1 MGIKHIELEEGSPA
15 QISEQGLSSPAVLDM
30 FPGPLQPSGARHE
43 AGGKGLGICSFHLV
57 SLDPTPILAGSTP
70 LTASFPPSSPHS
82 LKSWRIGE
90 PHRRRRTLCGN
101 QPGTGCCSGTAG
113 GSALAP
119 SCTELLAAR
128 AGWVSG
134 PRGQAGRVRHGS
146 PCLTAPLR
154 GTLSESETCRAG
166 ASAVE

>member
-15 QISEQGLSSPAVLDM
+15 QISEQGLSSPVVLDV
-30 FPGPLQPSGARHE
+30 FPETAAE

-82 LKSWRIGE
+82 QKSWRIGE
-90 PHRRRRTLCGN
+90 PRRRRRTLCGN